1 MGDIMNL
8 SDLST
13 AGEMIEYI
21 KRRFEMARTFF
32 DIEIDWRDFL
42 VYLYYK
48 RYHSDDV
55 EYIRE
60 EENVKCLYRSHPI
73 NKNNVL
79 EHFCGIGICAQKE
92 QLECYI
98 NDLFS
103 FSISG
108 DLVEG
113 KYLIPFIILNILAEN
128 LNNVIHEIHRIT
140 NVKVLYILAEC
151 AIDNKNIE
159 IAKAILEY
167 MIKEVNP
174 EISRELVEA
183 LVLYANKNKEYEMQ
197 TVLMEFKNKYNLYQ
211 SDAEL
216 QKKWEL

>member
-1 MGDIMNL
+1 MTL
-8 SDLST
+8 SDFT
-13 AGEMIEYI
+13 TKEMIEDI
-21 KRRFEMARTFF
+21 KMRFEMSRTFF

-42 VYLYYK
+42 VYLYYE
-48 RYHSDDV
+48 RYHSDAA
-55 EYIRE
+55 EYLCG
-60 EENVKCLYRSHPI
+60 NKNTKSLYKFHPI

-79 EHFCGIGICAQKE
+79 EHFCGICVCGQKE
-92 QLECYI
+92 QLGCYI

-103 FSISG
+103 LSISG

-151 AIDNKNIE
+151 AIDNKNVE
-159 IAKAILEY
+159 ITKSILEY
-167 MIKEVNP
+167 MV
-174 EISRELVEA
+174 ISAFPDCCQCVEA
-183 LVLYANKNKEYEMQ
+183 LILYANKNENYEMQ

-211 SDAEL
+211 SDAER
-216 QKKWEL
+216 QKEWEL

>member
-1 MGDIMNL
+1 MNL

-13 AGEMIEYI
+13 AGEMIEDI
-21 KRRFEMARTFF
+21 KMRFEMSRTFF

-42 VYLYYK
+42 VYLYYE
-48 RYHSDDV
+48 RYHSDDA
-55 EYIRE
+55 EYIRG
-60 EENVKCLYRSHPI
+60 EENVKCLYRIHPI

-79 EHFCGIGICAQKE
+79 EHFCGTYIRAQKD

-103 FSISG
+103 LSISG

-140 NVKVLYILAEC
+140 NVKVLYILSEC
-151 AIDNKNIE
+151 AIDNKNVE
-159 IAKAILEY
+159 ITKSILEY
-167 MIKEVNP
+167 MV
-174 EISRELVEA
+174 ISAFSDCCQCVEA
-183 LVLYANKNKEYEMQ
+183 LILYANKNENYEMQ

-211 SDAEL
+211 SDAER
-216 QKKWEL
+216 QKEWEL